1 MGMGK
6 NMKKLYLIGFGRAKH
21 YIKEEKH
28 IEYA

>member
-1 MGMGK
+1 MGK